1 MGKRP
6 EEAFLQSWYTNDQ
19 LAFRKMFNT
28 TNYEGS
34 SKQNHHEILHTHQA
48 AIKKQALVKKRKMGT
63 LVNCWEEGKM
73 V

>member
-1 MGKRP
+1 MRGV
-6 EEAFLQSWYTNDQ
+6 QS
-19 LAFRKMFNT
+19 KT
-28 TNYEGS
+28 TMRSFIPITE
-34 SKQNHHEILHTHQA
+34 A